1 MVYVAP
7 DWLTGKGAP
16 ACNAD
21 DNRNGAGS
29 VRTGLTIIM
38 MMFFAG
44 LALDLTVPAVILG
57 GALLLDGAART
68 LARGYRPQLPG
79 MESPVMERMA

>member
-1 MVYVAP
+1 M
-7 DWLTGKGAP
+7 
-16 ACNAD
+16 
-21 DNRNGAGS
+21 
-29 VRTGLTIIM
+29 RTGLTIIM

-57 GALLLDGAART
+57 GAMLLDAAGRT
-68 LARGYRPQLPG
+68 MARGYRPQFPG